1 MRQDLCDDRR
11 EKVTEAAGDIAKVW
25 KLVKRAKNWD
35 ALICS
40 FTPPIMPSISA
51 PYIHNSEGIAKVLGN
66 SFFSAPPEPDLE
78 DLVGYAYLDPTIA
91 IKEIKAALNKDPP
104 QKAPNEDGIPL
115 EVLLKAFL
123 FNPCLQILPITLPAI
138 FNHCN
143 AQTWKRRLY
152 HS

>member
-1 MRQDLCDDRR
+1 
-11 EKVTEAAGDIAKVW
+11 
-25 KLVKRAKNWD
+25 
-35 ALICS
+35 
-40 FTPPIMPSISA
+40 MPSISA

-66 SFFSAPPEPDLE
+66 SFFSAPAEPDLE
-78 DLVGYAYLDPTIA
+78 DLVGYAYPDPTIA
-91 IKEIKAALNKDPP
+91 IKEIKVALNKDSP

-123 FNPCLQILPITLPAI
+123 FNPCLQILPITLPEI

-143 AQTWKRRLY
+143 AQTWKRRQY